1 MASNR
6 KSKRGEELTK
16 NNEPSTLKMQ
26 ESPPA
31 STQTSLS
38 PLVIRPSL
46 QQNRRRRRNENIYH
60 SQMTGLKLWALLLL
74 LLAPGPSSAC
84 RAEPTQAVLLECTH
98 LKCIGEKKVE

>member
-46 QQNRRRRRNENIYH
+46 CSRIVVVAG
-60 SQMTGLKLWALLLL
+60 MKTFIILK
-74 LLAPGPSSAC
+74 
-84 RAEPTQAVLLECTH
+84 
-98 LKCIGEKKVE
+98 